1 MQGDDLLDALF
12 EGGDR
17 WHDFRKNG
25 GIANIKA
32 EELSE
37 IDISDRDLADLDLSG
52 MDFFRTNFHRTN
64 LKMSNL
70 SEAELT
76 EANLTEAALY
86 KCNLRGAVLQEADL
100 SNADLSACDCSDA
113 DFRGANLAGTNLTGA
128 NLTGANFTSA
138 SMIGCNLSDA
148 DLTSTNFTSANLDQA
163 NVTRAHYG
171 GFKSMQGKYYGI
183 RGVDNSFGNA
193 VFVRDAKD
201 QDYIDTLHET
211 IRAMPDGLRKSVDLF
226 LLKAWALI
234 DHGRSLAK
242 VSFYAMIIS
251 TVYGLIYTCDI
262 AYGWGM
268 MDYSNSSGTWFTPF
282 YYSLVTYTTLGF
294 GDVTAN
300 SLIGEMLVISEVI
313 AGYFTL
319 GLLLSILANT
329 VARRS

>member
-17 WHDFRKNG
+17 WHDFRKAG
-25 GIANIKA
+25 GVANIKTA
-32 EELSE
+32 ELSE
-37 IDISDRDLADLDLSG
+37 VDVSDRDLSDLDLSG
-52 MDFFRTNFHRTN
+52 IDFFRTNFHRTN
-64 LKMSNL
+64 LKMSDL

-86 KCNLRGAVLQEADL
+86 KCNLRGAVLQEANL
-100 SNADLSACDCSDA
+100 SNADLSACDCSGA
-113 DFRGANLAGTNLTGA
+113 DFRGTNLTGTNLTGA
-128 NLTGANFTSA
+128 NLTGANFSSA
-138 SMIGCNLSDA
+138 NLTGCDLSDA

-163 NVTRAHYG
+163 NLTRAHYG
-171 GFKSMQGKYYGI
+171 GVKSMHGKYYGI
-183 RGVDNSFGNA
+183 RGVDNCYGNA

-211 IRAMPDGLRKSVDLF
+211 IRAKPEGLRRSVDLL
-226 LLKAWALI
+226 LLKAWGLI
-234 DHGRSLAK
+234 DQGRSLLK
-242 VSFYAMIIS
+242 VSFYAMLIS
-251 TVYGLIYTCDI
+251 TFYGLIYTCDVEFN
-262 AYGWGM
+262 WGM

-294 GDVTAN
+294 GDVTAD